1 MQLIIL
7 PLWTVIVTVVYLAI
21 RQAEGITGR
30 EECRRATSED
40 TFEHDYFAL

>member
-21 RQAEGITGR
+21 RQAEGITGK
-30 EECRRATSED
+30 EERPPATSED